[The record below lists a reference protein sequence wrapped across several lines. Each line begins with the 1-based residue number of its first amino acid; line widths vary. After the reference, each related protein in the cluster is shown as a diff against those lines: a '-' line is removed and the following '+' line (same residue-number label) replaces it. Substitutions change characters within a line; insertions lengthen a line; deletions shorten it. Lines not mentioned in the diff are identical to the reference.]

1 MRVGIGRL
9 VLFAVCAAIIGW
21 SGLTGTVQAAAAEDA
36 KPSPAGQEST
46 FYDRI
51 MNILKAPPK
60 LELPAPSQPT
70 AGERRDTPI
79 FGQPEVTKEQMIRYI
94 LRHNPLPRLSCPV
107 EEFVSAYYEEA
118 GLEGVRPDL
127 AIAQAILETGFFR
140 YGGDVLPEQNNYA
153 GIGTTGNSRGIWF
166 GSAREGAIAHIQHL
180 LAYATT
186 REPLKP
192 IIDPR
197 YYIAREIHLAQ
208 CPTWESL
215 SGKWAVPGLNYG
227 QSILRIL
234 EQAKNV

>member
-9 VLFAVCAAIIGW
+9 VLVAVCAAFVGW
-21 SGLTGTVQAAAAEDA
+21 SGLTGCAQAAAADA
-36 KPSPAGQEST
+36 KPPAAGQDAN

-51 MNILKAPPK
+51 MNILKSPPK
-60 LELPAPSQPT
+60 LELPVPSPPIT
-70 AGERRDTPI
+70 AERRETPI
-79 FGQPEVTKEQMIRYI
+79 FGAPEVAKEQMVKYI
-94 LRHNPLPRLSCPV
+94 LRQNPLPRLNCSV
-107 EEFVSAYYEEA
+107 EELVNIYYEEA

-166 GSAREGAIAHIQHL
+166 SNVREGAIAHVQHL

-192 IIDPR
+192 IVDPR

-215 SGKWAVPGLNYG
+215 SGKWAVPGFNYG